1 MICKYYCANWTRVL
15 TFIVSIFPWFLE
27 KRLCVFTFHYCLW
40 QSCSPPSVYIEKFC
54 RFLRLASPSK
64 KKVLWSL
71 FGFLLE
77 HISSLSP
84 NLTLEFHNF
93 QNSHLKINSTSMS
106 GRNKTPALLK
116 DVVRMTRNIY
126 LGHCL
131 SKIGVSAFVITH
143 KFSDSV
149 SIRTG
154 YVLPLV
160 TLNKMEKVLTV

>member
-1 MICKYYCANWTRVL
+1 MCIYIPLLPL
-15 TFIVSIFPWFLE
+15 TKLQSSISLYRKILQVS
-27 KRLCVFTFHYCLW
+27 K
-40 QSCSPPSVYIEKFC
+40 
-54 RFLRLASPSK
+54 ASFSFK

-77 HISSLSP
+77 HISSLNP

-106 GRNKTPALLK
+106 GRNKTPALLE
-116 DVVRMTRNIY
+116 DVVRMARNIY

-131 SKIGVSAFVITH
+131 SKLGVSAFVITH

-154 YVLPLV
+154 YILPLV